1 MIMPIRRFKQ
11 AGLAAIVA
19 ATAVSG
25 LMVAPA
31 HASTT
36 SSIAATATAEV
47 GNGPCAHGGYWS
59 GLSSQSTSCGGSGG
73 QSQAWCADFVGW
85 VWSQNGVAHLSAID
99 NTAASVYDYGKT
111 YGTLHSTP
119 QVGDAVVYN
128 YDASSDYADHVALVT
143 AVGGGSITVVG
154 GNEGHSS
161 GHSQGIVQEESTSQY
176 AEGDAPWGQVIS
188 GYISPVVKPSVA
200 LNFSQTVGGNYNGDK
215 VSDLFAK
222 DSSGNLFVWT
232 GNKGGA
238 FSTRKQ
244 LTGGWNFTQTA
255 TADFTGDGFGDLV
268 ASDTS
273 GNLYLWTGNAGGAFS
288 TKKLLTSGWNYTQ
301 TVAGDFRGT
310 GHADLIAQDASRNL
324 YLWPGNGDGTFG
336 AKKLLTSGWNFTQT
350 TAADFNGD
358 GIADL
363 VARDSSGNLYL
374 WTGNAGGA
382 FSTKKLLTG
391 GWDFTQ
397 TTAGDF
403 TGSGHADL
411 IARDDTTGTLYRW
424 AGNGAGGFAAKV
436 QVTTGW

>member
-232 GNKGGA
+232 G
-238 FSTRKQ
+238 
-244 LTGGWNFTQTA
+244 
-255 TADFTGDGFGDLV
+255 
-268 ASDTS
+268 
-273 GNLYLWTGNAGGAFS
+273 
-288 TKKLLTSGWNYTQ
+288 
-301 TVAGDFRGT
+301 
-310 GHADLIAQDASRNL
+310 
-324 YLWPGNGDGTFG
+324 
-336 AKKLLTSGWNFTQT
+336 
-350 TAADFNGD
+350 
-358 GIADL
+358 
-363 VARDSSGNLYL
+363 
-374 WTGNAGGA
+374 
-382 FSTKKLLTG
+382 
-391 GWDFTQ
+391 
-397 TTAGDF
+397 
-403 TGSGHADL
+403 
-411 IARDDTTGTLYRW
+411 
-424 AGNGAGGFAAKV
+424 
-436 QVTTGW
+436 